1 MLLFFTPL
9 AHTLPP
15 FPQVDEKGYDAM
27 INIRNTNRD
36 DDLVDATGMDE
47 AIKLLQ
53 SLQLAGGDSTPDK
66 HPEKRLRAAWAQF
79 EEQELPGLMEEKPGL
94 KRQQARVEKKARGSA

>member
-1 MLLFFTPL
+1 M
-9 AHTLPP
+9 
-15 FPQVDEKGYDAM
+15 DEKGYDALV
-27 INIRNTNRD
+27 NFRNTNRE

-53 SLQLAGGDSTPDK
+53 SLQLAGGDATPDK

-79 EEQELPGLMEEKPGL
+79 EEAELPALMQDKPGL
-94 KRQQARVEKKARGSA
+94 KRQQARGAVIRSCCCFRCFKEKRP